1 MNKDIL
7 KSLLQTKKRHY
18 DSEEIDKFV
27 KNLYQSADWSI
38 VSYTALGVL
47 LGGSLGYG
55 AFKMVTMAI
64 GSSAVGGAIGYQLG
78 LRSAYKQKA
87 EAQLAL
93 CQVEIEKSL
102 RTK

>member
-1 MNKDIL
+1 MKKNIL
-7 KSLLQTKKRHY
+7 QGLLHSKKRYY

-47 LGGSLGYG
+47 LGGSLGYSS
-55 AFKMVTMAI
+55 FKMVTMAI
-64 GSSAVGGAIGYQLG
+64 GSSAIGGAIGYQLG